1 MTDVIT
7 FGTPLRLVAERC
19 ISPAPDDDPERGDS
33 AEGGECSELTAW
45 RTTPGTNRSQRR
57 NAPRPHHCAL
67 GHLTL
72 GDDVDHVR
80 QGRGLAVVLY
90 LVAVGAVVSIATTL
104 VVLVRYRAWSRPV
117 AMAMGVTTVVGVGA
131 VHVAPE
137 WSHLADSY
145 AAADA
150 ALSWLLFLAM
160 MLAGLALTIVAA
172 QADR

>member
-1 MTDVIT
+1 M
-7 FGTPLRLVAERC
+7 
-19 ISPAPDDDPERGDS
+19 
-33 AEGGECSELTAW
+33 
-45 RTTPGTNRSQRR
+45 
-57 NAPRPHHCAL
+57 
-67 GHLTL
+67 
-72 GDDVDHVR
+72 
-80 QGRGLAVVLY
+80 LY

-117 AMAMGVTTVVGVGA
+117 AMAQGVTTVVGVGA

-150 ALSWLLFLAM
+150 DALSWLIILAM

-172 QADR
+172 QGGSLTGQAPVAQRRTGRRGPSGNTDPG